1 MKFILCLLCVP
12 LCSCFINNDYEYE
25 QDVKKLEEE
34 KGIKN
39 EIKNISVNAI
49 TEAEQIKNTSS
60 FVKEDVA
67 DVAVAP
73 KPGVIVAGTTA
84 WPTKPSF
91 KPTPDSDPKVDPESK
106 LLVLFFLTNF
116 FSVFQL
122 VSKTYI
128 FCNKVIN
135 LVAT

>member
-1 MKFILCLLCVP
+1 MKFILCLLFVP

-39 EIKNISVNAI
+39 EIKNVSVNAI

-67 DVAVAP
+67 DVAVAA
-73 KPGVIVAGTTA
+73 PGIVVAGTTA
-84 WPTKPSF
+84 WPTKPLF
-91 KPTPDSDPKVDPESK
+91 KPTPESDPKVDPESK

-122 VSKTYI
+122 VRKDTY
-128 FCNKVIN
+128 FCNKVIS

>member
-1 MKFILCLLCVP
+1 MKFILCLLFVP

-39 EIKNISVNAI
+39 EIKNVSVNAI
-49 TEAEQIKNTSS
+49 IEAEQIKNMSS

-67 DVAVAP
+67 PP
-73 KPGVIVAGTTA
+73 KPGVVIAGTTA

-122 VSKTYI
+122 VSKDMY
-128 FCNKVIN
+128 FCNKVIS